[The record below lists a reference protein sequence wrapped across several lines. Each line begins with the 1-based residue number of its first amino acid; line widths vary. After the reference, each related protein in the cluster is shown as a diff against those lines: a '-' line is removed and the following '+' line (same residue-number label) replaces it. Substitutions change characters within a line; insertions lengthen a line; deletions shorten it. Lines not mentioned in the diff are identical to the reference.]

1 MPTLLKRL
9 TEIMTAMGWQHA
21 DLVRISGASQSVV
34 SQWLGKGSK
43 TIHSIGNM
51 QAAENIER
59 ASGYAALWIAKGLGP
74 KLVSQS
80 QPPSVT
86 APQTGAPRHDVGMAH
101 ALSLSLAY
109 AGTPKPA
116 GRVPVIGTVKMGA
129 GGGFQCRRHGR
140 ASRARDYAQ
149 RGFIGLAIKVSGD
162 GLYPYAS
169 HGSCIIIEPS
179 GACIDGENILISMH
193 DGTMRVRE
201 LSSQRADS
209 IIALCII
216 DGKRETIERAE
227 IKAMHPI
234 GSVVSA
240 SKWRPAP

>member
-9 TEIMTAMGWQHA
+9 TEIMAAMGWQHA
-21 DLVRISGASQSVV
+21 DLVRISGASHSVV
-34 SQWLGKGSK
+34 SQWLGNGSK
-43 TIHSIGNM
+43 PIHSIGKM

-59 ASGYAALWIAKGLGP
+59 ASGYAALWVAKGLGP

-80 QPPSVT
+80 QSPSVT

-109 AGTPKPA
+109 AGSPKPA

-129 GGGFQCRRHGR
+129 GGDFNAADMAEPAGH
-140 ASRARDYAQ
+140 AITHSEDSSAY
-149 RGFIGLAIKVSGD
+149 AIKVSGD

-169 HGSCIIIEPS
+169 HGSCIIIEP
-179 GACIDGENILISMH
+179 GGICVDGENVLIAMH

-201 LSSQRADS
+201 LSSQRADN
-209 IIALCII
+209 IIALCIT
-216 DGKRETIERAE
+216 DGKRETIERAD